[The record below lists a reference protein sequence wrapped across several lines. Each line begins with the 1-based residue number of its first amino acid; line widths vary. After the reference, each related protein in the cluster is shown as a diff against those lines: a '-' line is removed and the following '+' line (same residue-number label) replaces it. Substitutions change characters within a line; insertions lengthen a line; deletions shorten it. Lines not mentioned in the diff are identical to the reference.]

1 MKGNKITKQKSKF
14 RIKNKLVYSIFIAI
28 TIILV
33 ISTMVYS
40 IIFNNIDLDLV
51 IEGSKISN
59 NEYIRAMNSK
69 KYEVTQYFIEKY
81 EAKVT
86 DDFWIKEFQGEYPYK
101 ILADKTIEELKRI
114 HGIYEVAKEKG
125 YVDSVEYED
134 FIMRLNNQN
143 KLREQSIKKG
153 KPIYGLSK
161 YTEDLFLEYET
172 DCIQKAYCNDL
183 SNEGMYISLQDGKE
197 YYNESKDRL
206 FLKNDDFELSYVK
219 VYYSVLGLDENKV
232 NEIKNEM
239 LQVSKQINNNNS
251 LEYLCKNNELLKQY
265 FNKKTILSA
274 EVSSMAKVMGDVLDI
289 AINLQSGDVTQVIDQ
304 NGCLYLIQCINRVN
318 YDYIPYEEVADNVK
332 KALRE
337 ERYDN
342 IVAKHA
348 KELDVSSDIQNVY
361 SFTKNNIK

>member
-1 MKGNKITKQKSKF
+1 MKANKITKKKSKF
-14 RIKNKLVYSIFIAI
+14 KIKNKLVYSISIAI
-28 TIILV
+28 IMILV

-40 IIFNNIDLDLV
+40 RSFNNIDLE

-86 DDFWIKEFQGEYPYK
+86 DDFWTKEFQGEYPYK

-143 KLREQSIKKG
+143 KLREQSIKEG

-172 DCIQKAYCNDL
+172 DCIQKAYCDDL
-183 SNEGMYISLQDGKE
+183 SNEGMDISLEDGKT
-197 YYNESKDRL
+197 YYNKSKERL
-206 FLKNDDFELSYVK
+206 FIKNDDFELSYVK
-219 VYYSVLGLDENKV
+219 VYYGALGLDENKV

-239 LQVSKQINNNNS
+239 VQVSKQINDNNS
-251 LEYLCKNNELLKQY
+251 LEDLCKDNELLKQY
-265 FNKKTILSA
+265 FNKETILSA

-289 AINLQSGDVTQVIDQ
+289 AIDLQSGDVTQVIDQ
-304 NGCLYLIQCINRVN
+304 NGCLYLIQCIGRIN
-318 YDYIPYEEVADNVK
+318 YDYIPYEEVSDNVK

-337 ERYDN
+337 ERYED
-342 IVAKHA
+342 IVAKRA